1 MSLGL
6 SLVIAFRKLSTE
18 LTRRFDLRQLPL
30 VHLQRNPCWLG
41 LLSQDR
47 STS

>member
-6 SLVIAFRKLSTE
+6 SLAMAFLKLSTE
-18 LTRRFDLRQLPL
+18 LTLRFDFRQLPL
-30 VHLQRNPCWLG
+30 EQRQRNPCWLG
-41 LLSQDR
+41 LLSQER